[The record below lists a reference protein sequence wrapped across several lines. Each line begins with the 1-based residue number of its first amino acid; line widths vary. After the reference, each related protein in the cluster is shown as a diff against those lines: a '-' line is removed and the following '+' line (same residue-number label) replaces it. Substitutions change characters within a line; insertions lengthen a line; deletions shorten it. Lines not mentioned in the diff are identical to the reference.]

1 MKKTLSV
8 SVEAVEREKYLLLH
22 EIETLRS
29 VSAQVEAL
37 LGVWVDPLWG
47 LRADINGRV
56 HVLGPSSMASA
67 DLSYRATVHAA
78 RGAQSGRAGGHP
90 RQTGETGGLRA
101 QCIG

>member
-8 SVEAVEREKYLLLH
+8 SVAAVEREKHHLLH

-47 LRADINGRV
+47 LRAEINGRV
-56 HVLGPSSMASA
+56 HVLQALGLIDAAEAKALHRLA
-67 DLSYRATVHAA
+67 DAA
-78 RGAQSGRAGGHP
+78 Q
-90 RQTGETGGLRA
+90 A
-101 QCIG
+101 QCERVG